1 MFRNDYQMD
10 SPEYRTISEMMAK
23 EPISSVTYGSIKL
36 FNAQMSDYVVD
47 IEWSPN
53 VDRELAYY
61 IECELYRNTI
71 SVGKTNQAELPH
83 NGLYTIDHYK
93 EDCQNNSLIAKYKAA
108 LDKFDGIETPA
119 TEVLNK
125 ELTKLEQDA
134 RDRQSVFKFEE
145 TEQALEDLK
154 ETELTK

>member
-36 FNAQMSDYVVD
+36 FDAQMSDYVVD

-61 IECELYRNTI
+61 IECELYCNTI
-71 SVGKTNQAELPH
+71 SVGNTNQSELS

-93 EDCQNNSLIAKYKAA
+93 NDCKNNSLIAKHKAA
-108 LDKFDGIETPA
+108 LEIFNDLDTPT
-119 TEVLNK
+119 TEVLRE
-125 ELTKLEQDA
+125 ELAKLEQEA
-134 RDRQSVFKFEE
+134 RDRQSLFKFDE
-145 TEQALEDLK
+145 TEQTLNDLK
-154 ETELTK
+154 ETELTQ

>member
-23 EPISSVTYGSIKL
+23 EPISSVTYGSMKL

-71 SVGKTNQAELPH
+71 SVGNTNRAELS

-93 EDCQNNSLIAKYKAA
+93 NDCKNNSLIANTKQPWRFSTTLIHPLLKCFVKN
-108 LDKFDGIETPA
+108 LQN
-119 TEVLNK
+119 LNK
-125 ELTKLEQDA
+125 KHETVNHCLNLMK
-134 RDRQSVFKFEE
+134 QSRR
-145 TEQALEDLK
+145 
-154 ETELTK
+154 

>member
-36 FNAQMSDYVVD
+36 FDAQMHNHVVD
-47 IEWSPN
+47 VQWSPY

-71 SVGKTNQAELPH
+71 SLGNTNQAELS
-83 NGLYTIDHYK
+83 NEGLYTVDHYK
-93 EDCQNNSLIAKYKAA
+93 ADCQNNSLIAKHKAT
-108 LDKFDGIETPA
+108 LKIYNDVETKA
-119 TEVLNK
+119 TDVIRE
-125 ELTKLEQDA
+125 ELTKLEQEA
-134 RDRQSVFKFEE
+134 RDRQSLFNFDE
-145 TEQALEDLK
+145 TEQVLNDLK
-154 ETELTK
+154 ETELAK

>member
-23 EPISSVTYGSIKL
+23 EPILSVTYGSMKL
-36 FNAQMSDYVVD
+36 FNAQMSNYVVD

-71 SVGKTNQAELPH
+71 SVGETNRSELS
-83 NGLYTIDHYK
+83 NGIYTIDHYK
-93 EDCQNNSLIAKYKAA
+93 NDCQNNSLIAKHKAA
-108 LDKFDGIETPA
+108 LEIFNDLDTPA
-119 TEVLNK
+119 TEVLRD
-125 ELTKLEQDA
+125 ELAKFEQEA
-134 RDRQSVFKFEE
+134 RDRKSLFKFDE
-145 TEQALEDLK
+145 TEQALNDLK

>member
-23 EPISSVTYGSIKL
+23 EPISSVTYGSMKL
-36 FNAQMSDYVVD
+36 FNAQMSNYVVD

-71 SVGKTNQAELPH
+71 SVGETNRAELS
-83 NGLYTIDHYK
+83 NGIYTIDHYK
-93 EDCQNNSLIAKYKAA
+93 NDCQNNSLIAKHKAA
-108 LDKFDGIETPA
+108 LEIFNDLDTPA
-119 TEVLNK
+119 TEVLRD
-125 ELTKLEQDA
+125 ELAKLEQEA
-134 RDRQSVFKFEE
+134 RDRKSLFKFDE
-145 TEQALEDLK
+145 TEQALNDLK